1 MTNLNEIFENLKN
14 NGRFTISTNA
24 FTEFFDS
31 SIVKLVRFFSDHWF
45 NITNDGVETFDLEKQ
60 ISPSHIY
67 SIINGAKPLII
78 ECEEELPDG
87 EFRPYAYEV
96 WLFI

>member
-1 MTNLNEIFENLKN
+1 M

-31 SIVKLVRFFSDHWF
+31 SIVKLVRFFSDNCF
-45 NITNDGVETFDLEKQ
+45 VISDDIEVFAMEKSV
-60 ISPSHIY
+60 SPGQIY

-78 ECEEELPDG
+78 EVEEELPDG
-87 EFRPYAYEV
+87 EFLPYAYEV
-96 WLFI
+96 WLNK

>member
-1 MTNLNEIFENLKN
+1 M

-31 SIVKLVRFFSDHWF
+31 SIVKLVRFFSDNYF
-45 NITNDGVETFDLEKQ
+45 VIGENEIEVFDLEKSV
-60 ISPSHIY
+60 SPGQIY

-78 ECEEELPDG
+78 EVEEELPDG
-87 EFRPYAYEV
+87 EFLPYAYEV
-96 WLFI
+96 WLNK